1 MGVAVGVQVFHA
13 VRGEHS
19 GAVSAAHL
27 ADVVPQIFVAHHA
40 GQRLAVAAAL
50 HGPYLYIVV
59 HTAVNDKRFVHR
71 RCQRLHIGLCRSAAL
86 GSKAAVRQQS
96 AQLCKGILAAVQ
108 ADRQL
113 RVLQHLCAQGI
124 QLFTQCCPIA
134 ALLHAAQELVIA
146 HTAAAFTHRTVHRV
160 VGTGAGGCVY
170 IALLDELLFHVQLLL
185 AQHPCKSS
193 FCRRAGKDGIIQPF
207 AAQLHSLFQTAFQQ
221 AQAQAQLGMA
231 GCTLLP
237 PSPDVQ
243 LGAAVA
249 QPCAA
254 QSVQL
259 LSGVFGAVQLV
270 QHIGQQVQI
279 RHVLRL
285 HITEVIVEVQV
296 QAACRRVMHQLRT
309 GQKFPLAWGRPCSVA
324 KVGNGQR
331 VLQHKLAVGADGFA
345 LLFFRQGGHLHHL
358 HRSRCKQ
365 LTQQLIEPAI
375 GHLFPQGSKQ
385 PVRVQQQGGVAGVQP
400 AGRSVDGIQHA
411 VWQGAR
417 ALQRCKL
424 CCVQRSQQQFL
435 RDALGQNAVHRL
447 AHSGSK
453 LAGALLGGTAQ
464 HQFQHR
470 LQGAVVKA
478 NVNICA
484 QLFGQQ
490 RRLQR
495 GVIGA
500 KQGIQQ
506 DLHAQLTLPVC
517 KGTGV
522 PCQSTLHLVRLRVFG
537 IVGQFH
543 AGTRLLVLH
552 GQLRTAGAL
561 GHFGEIIPVQQFQLF
576 SHIHFAIEGNA
587 AVVGAV
593 VAVIYPLILFI
604 GQRRDAGR
612 VAAGNKAVGRIRE
625 HGPFQCIF
633 QLSIRCSQS
642 ALHLVVHHSAHGAV
656 GTAVPALLL
665 KHALVHHS
673 QRAEHRVQVDI
684 HQVFEVGLIGRSE
697 RVDRLIR
704 EGHRIQERCHA
715 AFEQL
720 QERRGHRVFFA
731 ACQHRVLQNVEHASV
746 IGREGAKADAKRLVG
761 ILIFHQQHRGT
772 AHIVGKHGQG
782 SVLFRAVLGTHE
794 GITGKSF
801 HFVFSFV
808 VLKSFDTIVSFAA

>member
-27 ADVVPQIFVAHHA
+27 TDVVPEVFVAHQA

-296 QAACRRVMHQLRT
+296 QAACRRVMQQLCP

-331 VLQHKLAVGADGFA
+331 VLQHKLAVGTDGFA

-365 LTQQLIEPAI
+365 LT
-375 GHLFPQGSKQ
+375 
-385 PVRVQQQGGVAGVQP
+385 
-400 AGRSVDGIQHA
+400 
-411 VWQGAR
+411 
-417 ALQRCKL
+417 
-424 CCVQRSQQQFL
+424 
-435 RDALGQNAVHRL
+435 
-447 AHSGSK
+447 
-453 LAGALLGGTAQ
+453 
-464 HQFQHR
+464 
-470 LQGAVVKA
+470 
-478 NVNICA
+478 
-484 QLFGQQ
+484 
-490 RRLQR
+490 
-495 GVIGA
+495 
-500 KQGIQQ
+500 
-506 DLHAQLTLPVC
+506 
-517 KGTGV
+517 
-522 PCQSTLHLVRLRVFG
+522 
-537 IVGQFH
+537 
-543 AGTRLLVLH
+543 
-552 GQLRTAGAL
+552 
-561 GHFGEIIPVQQFQLF
+561 
-576 SHIHFAIEGNA
+576 
-587 AVVGAV
+587 
-593 VAVIYPLILFI
+593 
-604 GQRRDAGR
+604 
-612 VAAGNKAVGRIRE
+612 
-625 HGPFQCIF
+625 
-633 QLSIRCSQS
+633 
-642 ALHLVVHHSAHGAV
+642 
-656 GTAVPALLL
+656 
-665 KHALVHHS
+665 
-673 QRAEHRVQVDI
+673 
-684 HQVFEVGLIGRSE
+684 
-697 RVDRLIR
+697 
-704 EGHRIQERCHA
+704 
-715 AFEQL
+715 
-720 QERRGHRVFFA
+720 
-731 ACQHRVLQNVEHASV
+731 
-746 IGREGAKADAKRLVG
+746 
-761 ILIFHQQHRGT
+761 
-772 AHIVGKHGQG
+772 
-782 SVLFRAVLGTHE
+782 
-794 GITGKSF
+794 
-801 HFVFSFV
+801 
-808 VLKSFDTIVSFAA
+808 